1 MKDAAV
7 KQRKKAKDTLDF
19 LKQVHRF
26 ATNPDRATRKAAL
39 LAVGPLLARTWPE
52 TLSVYREAMGD
63 ESEEVQA
70 FVVKRLRMLRF
81 ELPGTVCLFTFIC
94 ACQNRNGSTNTQN
107 HARANIAC

>member
-39 LAVGPLLARTWPE
+39 MAVGPLLARTWPE
-52 TLSVYREAMGD
+52 TLIVYREAMGD
-63 ESEEVQA
+63 ESDEIQA
-70 FVVKRLRMLRF
+70 FVVKRLRSLKS
-81 ELPGTVCLFTFIC
+81 ELPGTTCLLTSTC
-94 ACQNRNGSTNTQN
+94 ACQNQKRS
-107 HARANIAC
+107 ANREKHEPVNDSL